1 MADEN
6 KSKDVLVHADHV
18 KVYFKGK
25 NKKAGA
31 VKAVDDVS
39 FDIMRGE
46 TFGVVGE
53 SGCGKS
59 TLGKTLIRLLQPTE
73 GQIFLDGKEISSDT
87 LKELY
92 DRNGDVKINKENKVS
107 SYDYNSEY
115 REWVQD
121 DTNIIS
127 SMHYDGEKR
136 TLVEENASEYLN
148 LFGGFDKFYTEDANE
163 DKRNQKMVN
172 FVELIADTMIGDL
185 KNNIIYVSGDDNSS
199 TYEMNLDAIQIP
211 EVANAGL
218 SAMFSE
224 NIANSDDD
232 SDPYILLGTDPIVKN
247 VSVKF
252 TVDNEG
258 RFTNLNAEA
267 SMVSNDSNGEKHEA
281 TVNITLDMSDYGTT
295 KPERVDISTLPNVEY
310 SDNSG
315 VDTYYGD
322 DE

>member
-1 MADEN
+1 MIKM
-6 KSKDVLVHADHV
+6 KS
-18 KVYFKGK
+18 
-25 NKKAGA
+25 NKKKITMAIGMVLGVTVLAGA
-31 VKAVDDVS
+31 AFASYNTSNGYDVAKTAVKGLMKNENYTANMTTKIS
-39 FDIMRGE
+39 
-46 TFGVVGE
+46 
-53 SGCGKS
+53 
-59 TLGKTLIRLLQPTE
+59 
-73 GQIFLDGKEISSDT
+73 LDGNEISSDT

-127 SMHYDGEKR
+127 STHYDDEKR

-148 LFGGFDKFYTEDANE
+148 LFGEFDKFYTEDANE

-172 FVELIADTMIGDL
+172 FVELIGDTMIGDL

-199 TYEMNLDAIQIP
+199 TYE
-211 EVANAGL
+211 VANAGL

-224 NIANSDDD
+224 NIADSDDD
-232 SDPYILLGTDPIVKN
+232 SDPYTLLGTDPIVKN

-267 SMVSNDSNGEKHEA
+267 SMVGNDSNGEKHEA

>member
-1 MADEN
+1 MKNEN
-6 KSKDVLVHADHV
+6 YTANMTTKIS
-18 KVYFKGK
+18 
-25 NKKAGA
+25 
-31 VKAVDDVS
+31 
-39 FDIMRGE
+39 
-46 TFGVVGE
+46 
-53 SGCGKS
+53 
-59 TLGKTLIRLLQPTE
+59 
-73 GQIFLDGKEISSDT
+73 LDGNEISSDT

-127 SMHYDGEKR
+127 STHYDDEKR

-148 LFGGFDKFYTEDANE
+148 LFGEFDKFYTEDANE

-224 NIANSDDD
+224 NIADSDDD
-232 SDPYILLGTDPIVKN
+232 SDPYTLLGTDPIVKN

-267 SMVSNDSNGEKHEA
+267 SMVGNDSNGEKHEA

>member
-1 MADEN
+1 M
-6 KSKDVLVHADHV
+6 KS
-18 KVYFKGK
+18 
-25 NKKAGA
+25 NKKKITMAIGMALGVTVLAGA
-31 VKAVDDVS
+31 AFASYNTSNGYDVAKTAVK
-39 FDIMRGE
+39 G
-46 TFGVVGE
+46 
-53 SGCGKS
+53 
-59 TLGKTLIRLLQPTE
+59 LLKNENYTANMTAK
-73 GQIFLDGKEISSDT
+73 ISIDGNEISSDT
-87 LKELY
+87 AKELY
-92 DRNGDVKINKENKVS
+92 DRNGDVKINKEHTVS
-107 SYDYNSEY
+107 SQNYNVENKT
-115 REWVQD
+115 WLQD
-121 DTNIIS
+121 NTNITL
-127 SMHYDGEKR
+127 MTRRDGEKA
-136 TLVEENASEYLN
+136 TLVEENASDYLIVN
-148 LFGGFDKFYTEDANE
+148 GGFDEFYTEDANE

-172 FVELIADTMIGDL
+172 FVELIGDTLIGDL

-218 SAMFSE
+218 SVMF
-224 NIANSDDD
+224 NPTGDAYDD
-232 SDPYILLGTDPIVKN
+232 SEPYTLLGTDPIVKN

-267 SMVSNDSNGEKHEA
+267 SMVGNDSNGEKHEA

-310 SDNSG
+310 SNNSE

>member
-1 MADEN
+1 MIKM
-6 KSKDVLVHADHV
+6 KS
-18 KVYFKGK
+18 
-25 NKKAGA
+25 NKKKITMAIGMVLGVTVLAGA
-31 VKAVDDVS
+31 TFASYNTSNGYDVAKTAVKGLMKNENYTANMTTKIS
-39 FDIMRGE
+39 
-46 TFGVVGE
+46 
-53 SGCGKS
+53 
-59 TLGKTLIRLLQPTE
+59 
-73 GQIFLDGKEISSDT
+73 LDGKEISSDT

-107 SYDYNSEY
+107 SYDYNNEY

-127 SMHYDGEKR
+127 STHYDGEKR

-148 LFGGFDKFYTEDANE
+148 LFGEFDKFYTEDAN
-163 DKRNQKMVN
+163 
-172 FVELIADTMIGDL
+172 
-185 KNNIIYVSGDDNSS
+185 
-199 TYEMNLDAIQIP
+199 
-211 EVANAGL
+211 
-218 SAMFSE
+218 
-224 NIANSDDD
+224 
-232 SDPYILLGTDPIVKN
+232 PYTLLGTDPIVKN

-267 SMVSNDSNGEKHEA
+267 SMVGNDSNGEKHEA

-310 SDNSG
+310 SNNSE

>member
-1 MADEN
+1 
-6 KSKDVLVHADHV
+6 
-18 KVYFKGK
+18 
-25 NKKAGA
+25 
-31 VKAVDDVS
+31 
-39 FDIMRGE
+39 
-46 TFGVVGE
+46 
-53 SGCGKS
+53 
-59 TLGKTLIRLLQPTE
+59 
-73 GQIFLDGKEISSDT
+73 
-87 LKELY
+87 
-92 DRNGDVKINKENKVS
+92 
-107 SYDYNSEY
+107 
-115 REWVQD
+115 
-121 DTNIIS
+121 
-127 SMHYDGEKR
+127 
-136 TLVEENASEYLN
+136 
-148 LFGGFDKFYTEDANE
+148 
-163 DKRNQKMVN
+163 
-172 FVELIADTMIGDL
+172 
-185 KNNIIYVSGDDNSS
+185 
-199 TYEMNLDAIQIP
+199 MNLDAIQIP

-224 NIANSDDD
+224 NIADSDDD

-267 SMVSNDSNGEKHEA
+267 SMVGNDSNGEKHEA

>member
-1 MADEN
+1 M
-6 KSKDVLVHADHV
+6 KS
-18 KVYFKGK
+18 
-25 NKKAGA
+25 NKKKITMAIGMVLGVTVLAGA
-31 VKAVDDVS
+31 TFASYNTSNGYDVAKTAVKGLMKNENYTANMTTKIS
-39 FDIMRGE
+39 
-46 TFGVVGE
+46 
-53 SGCGKS
+53 
-59 TLGKTLIRLLQPTE
+59 
-73 GQIFLDGKEISSDT
+73 LDGKEISSDT

-115 REWVQD
+115 RE
-121 DTNIIS
+121 
-127 SMHYDGEKR
+127 
-136 TLVEENASEYLN
+136 
-148 LFGGFDKFYTEDANE
+148 FDKFYTEDANE

-172 FVELIADTMIGDL
+172 FVELIGDTMIGDL

-224 NIANSDDD
+224 NIADSDDD

-267 SMVSNDSNGEKHEA
+267 SMVGNDSNGEKHEA

>member
-1 MADEN
+1 MIKM
-6 KSKDVLVHADHV
+6 KS
-18 KVYFKGK
+18 
-25 NKKAGA
+25 NKKKITMAIGMVLGVTVLAGA
-31 VKAVDDVS
+31 TFASYNTSNGYDVAKTAVKGLMKNENYTANMTTKIS
-39 FDIMRGE
+39 
-46 TFGVVGE
+46 
-53 SGCGKS
+53 
-59 TLGKTLIRLLQPTE
+59 
-73 GQIFLDGKEISSDT
+73 LDGKEISSDT

-92 DRNGDVKINKENKVS
+92 DRNGDVKINKENKVL

-127 SMHYDGEKR
+127 STHYDDEKR
-136 TLVEENASEYLN
+136 TLVEKNASEYLN
-148 LFGGFDKFYTEDANE
+148 LFGEFDKFYTEDANE

-218 SAMFSE
+218 SVMF
-224 NIANSDDD
+224 NPTGDAYDD
-232 SDPYILLGTDPIVKN
+232 SEPYNVLGTDPIVKN

-267 SMVSNDSNGEKHEA
+267 SMVGNDSNGEKHEA

-315 VDTYYGD
+315 VDTYYGY

>member
-1 MADEN
+1 MIKM
-6 KSKDVLVHADHV
+6 KS
-18 KVYFKGK
+18 
-25 NKKAGA
+25 NKKKITMAIGMALGVTVLAGA
-31 VKAVDDVS
+31 TFASYNTSNGYDVAKTAVKGLMKNENYTANMTTKIS
-39 FDIMRGE
+39 
-46 TFGVVGE
+46 
-53 SGCGKS
+53 
-59 TLGKTLIRLLQPTE
+59 
-73 GQIFLDGKEISSDT
+73 LDSKEISSDT

-92 DRNGDVKINKENKVS
+92 DRN
-107 SYDYNSEY
+107 
-115 REWVQD
+115 
-121 DTNIIS
+121 IIS
-127 SMHYDGEKR
+127 STHYDGEKR

-172 FVELIADTMIGDL
+172 FVELIGDTMIGDL

-224 NIANSDDD
+224 NIADSDDD

-267 SMVSNDSNGEKHEA
+267 SMVGNDSNGEKHEA

-310 SDNSG
+310 SDNSE
-315 VDTYYGD
+315 VHTYYGYY
-322 DE
+322 E

>member
-1 MADEN
+1 MIKM
-6 KSKDVLVHADHV
+6 KS
-18 KVYFKGK
+18 
-25 NKKAGA
+25 NKKKITMAIGMVLGVTVLAGA
-31 VKAVDDVS
+31 TFASYNTSNGYDVAKTAVKGLMKNENYTANMTTKIS
-39 FDIMRGE
+39 
-46 TFGVVGE
+46 
-53 SGCGKS
+53 
-59 TLGKTLIRLLQPTE
+59 
-73 GQIFLDGKEISSDT
+73 LDGKEISSDT

-107 SYDYNSEY
+107 SYDYNNEY

-127 SMHYDGEKR
+127 STHYDGEK
-136 TLVEENASEYLN
+136 TTFVEENASEYQN
-148 LFGGFDKFYTEDANE
+148 LFGEFDKFYTEDANE

-218 SAMFSE
+218 SAIFSE
-224 NIANSDDD
+224 NIADSDDG
-232 SDPYILLGTDPIVKN
+232 SDPYTLLGTDPIVKN

-267 SMVSNDSNGEKHEA
+267 SMVGNDSNGEKHEA

-310 SDNSG
+310 SDNPG
-315 VDTYYGD
+315 VETYYEY